1 MRRSYLGVLGRN
13 PDPEG
18 LRSWTNQVMA
28 NNWSERDLEAA
39 LRQSDEYRA
48 LRNNRNDRNDDKDR
62 NDANNGVA
70 RGRRR

>member
-1 MRRSYLGVLGRN
+1 MVRRSYRDVLGRN

-18 LRSWTNQVMA
+18 LRSWTNAVMA
-28 NNWSERDLEAA
+28 NDWSERELDAA

-48 LRNNRNDRNDDKDR
+48 LRNN
-62 NDANNGVA
+62 NGVA